1 MPLEGW
7 LIVAKKNIFIVKD
20 VEQPLPYLRVIPR
33 LLNGRKVHVEPH
45 KLCTITKCLVD
56 PCLHVKIPLFMP
68 DSKSKVI
75 SPFEAANSLN
85 DCNNKVCRAAARLL
99 ELFQEVGYLAG
110 ISGSL
115 AYKPHSAN
123 DIDIVVYGSSEEAYM
138 FLKELRQEGV
148 TRPLYPDNTY
158 SNRLLFGRF
167 LGVPYSIRL
176 VSVTKP
182 RPCIKRVL
190 ERPIVFS
197 AKVIDSVSYTTPAY
211 YLVKVEKGV
220 YNGIILL
227 IRTLRLRYTE
237 LNCKYV
243 VVKGVLERV
252 CGNMIV
258 SPDVNGYITCN
269 EGPTDTRSI

>member
-7 LIVAKKNIFIVKD
+7 IVVAKKDVFIVKD
-20 VEQPLPYLRVIPR
+20 VEQPLPYLRVVPR

-45 KLCTITKCLVD
+45 RLCTVTRCLMD
-56 PCLHVKIPLFMP
+56 PCLHVEIPLLMP

-75 SPFEAANSLN
+75 SPFEAAKLLN
-85 DCNNKVCRAAARLL
+85 DCSNRVCRVASRFL

-123 DIDIVVYGSSEEAYM
+123 DIDIVVYGNSEEAYT
-138 FLKELRQEGV
+138 FLKELRQKEA
-148 TRPLYPDNTY
+148 TKPLYSNDTY
-158 SNRLLFGRF
+158 SKRLLLGRF

-176 VSVTKP
+176 IPVTNP

-190 ERPIVFS
+190 ERPVTFS
-197 AKVIDSVSYTTPAY
+197 AKVIDSISYTTPAY
-211 YLVKVEKGV
+211 YLVKVEKGM
-220 YNGIILL
+220 YNGTVLL

-237 LNCKYV
+237 LSCRRV

-252 CGNMIV
+252 CNNMVV
-258 SPDVNGYITCN
+258 SPDVNGYIICY
-269 EGPTDTRSI
+269 E